1 MSLRMKLLT
10 IIGLVIIGES
20 VYSQRYDW
28 ENPAITKINNEPARS
43 TFLPH
48 SNPSSALSFTDAES
62 SFFKSLNGNWKFKW
76 VKSPLHVPNDFYLP
90 EYDTRNWDN
99 IYVPG
104 NWQLQGG
111 YDPPIMTNI
120 KYPFPADPPKV
131 PKDSNATGLFKTT
144 FSIPDSWK
152 GKQVFLHFAGAQST
166 LEVWINGKKTGYHED
181 GMTPAEFNITSYLQ
195 KGENTLSAKVIN
207 WSDGSY
213 LEDQD
218 YWRLS
223 GIYRDVF
230 LFCTPEVHIRD
241 FQVKTDLDSEYQDA
255 LFNLK
260 LKLKNYASVNKK
272 GYKLKL
278 TLSESA
284 GKLVFS
290 EEINPK
296 LISANHET
304 ILNFEQ
310 KVINPLK
317 WTAETPNLYILE
329 MQLLDEKGTVQEV
342 ICQKIGF
349 RKIEIRDGQ
358 LLVNNKAIEIK
369 GTNRHEFDMYSGRY
383 ITRESMI
390 RDIVLMKQHNINA
403 VRTSHYPNASEWYSL
418 CDEYGLYVMDEAN
431 MESHGLWENG
441 IYLTENPEWEKS
453 IVERGTAMVERDK
466 NHPSIIFWSMGNE
479 SGWGKNFDAM
489 YKAIKQ
495 IDPTRP
501 IHYESKNPAYAN
513 VLSRYDIISTMYPSI
528 ENILELM
535 NQDRSRPVIICE
547 YAHSMGNSLGNFR
560 KYWDLFYKYPRLQGG
575 FTWDWV
581 DQGLRSKDKNGR
593 EYWNIV
599 NYIDGANANDGMVN
613 PDRLPQPEINEAKKV
628 LQNINVKPV
637 DLEKGMIRI
646 FNDQFFKNT
655 DDIQLEWVLIEN
667 GKAIQSGT
675 IDNLHLAPQDSVELS
690 LPFQKQL
697 LKSGDEYFLNFR
709 FRLKKSTIW
718 AEKGFE
724 IASEQLQLP
733 VKEISSEELNI
744 AHLSPL
750 QLLQGE
756 KDILV
761 SGTDFTLIFDKE
773 AGSLR
778 SINYKGRDLISGAIK
793 PCFWRVPTDND
804 EGGKANSYAQRWRNE
819 GIDNP
824 QIIPLSMEVELIQP
838 QVAKVSV
845 KNKIQFKK
853 GSINYLANYFIY
865 SSGDIQ
871 VQNLFTTEDDLP
883 PLARIG
889 LQLSLPSTYANIE
902 WYGNGPHESYADR
915 KESAYAG
922 LYKGKISDQ
931 HFPHVMPQE
940 NGNKSD
946 VRWMFLSA
954 NDGNGLLIASDSL
967 LNVNVQDYSLDALN
981 KSKLSHQLSRGEN
994 VYMNIDMKQ
1003 MGLGGDDSWSPRV
1016 HPEYLLNEKT
1026 YEYTFRIKPLESDK
1040 NINRI
1045 VKLKLPAPKL

>member
-1 MSLRMKLLT
+1 MNLRIKLLA
-10 IIGLVIIGES
+10 IVGLLIIGES
-20 VYSQRYDW
+20 VYSQQYDW
-28 ENPAITKINNEPARS
+28 ENPAITKINCEPARS
-43 TFLPH
+43 TFIPH
-48 SNPSSALSFTDAES
+48 SNTTSASSFTDEKS
-62 SFFKSLNGNWKFKW
+62 SYFKSLNGNWKFFW
-76 VKSPLHVPNDFYLP
+76 VKSPLEVPKDFFLP
-90 EYDTRNWDN
+90 EYNSNNWDN

-104 NWQLQGG
+104 NWQLQGN

-120 KYPFPADPPKV
+120 KYPFPADSPKV
-131 PKDSNATGLFKTT
+131 PKDLNATGLFKTS

-166 LEVWINGKKTGYHED
+166 LEVWINGKKTGYHQD
-181 GMTPAEFNITSYLQ
+181 GMTPAEFNITPYLQ
-195 KGENTLSAKVIN
+195 KGENTLSAQVIN

-230 LFCTPEVHIRD
+230 LFCAPEVRIRD
-241 FQVKTDLDSEYQDA
+241 FQVKTDLDNECQDA
-255 LFNLK
+255 MFNLK
-260 LKLKNYASVNKK
+260 IKLENNSNGNKK
-272 GYKLKL
+272 GYKFKV

-284 GKLVFS
+284 GKMIFS
-290 EEINPK
+290 EEINSKP
-296 LISANHET
+296 ISASNET
-304 ILNFEQ
+304 VLNFEQ

-329 MQLLDEKGTVQEV
+329 MQLLDEKGAVQEV

-349 RKIEIRDGQ
+349 RRIEIRNGQ

-383 ITRESMI
+383 VTRESMI

-403 VRTSHYPNASEWYSL
+403 VRTSHYPNAPEWYSL

-431 MESHGLWENG
+431 MESHGLWENK
-441 IYLTENPEWEKS
+441 IYLTENPEWERA

-479 SGWGKNFDAM
+479 SGWGKNFDSM

-535 NQDRSRPVIICE
+535 NQDASRPVIICE

-560 KYWDLFYKYPRLQGG
+560 KYWDAFYKYPRLQGG

-581 DQGLRSKDKNGR
+581 DQGLRSKDKNGL

-599 NYIDGANANDGMVN
+599 NYIDGANADDGMVN

-637 DLEKGMIRI
+637 NLANGIIRI
-646 FNDQFFKNT
+646 VNGQFFKNT
-655 DDIQLEWVLIEN
+655 DDIQLEWSLIEN
-667 GKAIQSGT
+667 GKVIQSG
-675 IDNLHLAPQDSVELS
+675 IVDQLNIAPQDSAELIF
-690 LPFQKQL
+690 PYEKQL
-697 LKSGDEYFLNFR
+697 VESGEEYFLNFS
-709 FRLKKSTIW
+709 FRLKNTTIW

-724 IASEQLQLP
+724 IASEQLSFP
-733 VKEISSEELNI
+733 VKMVVSEELNL
-744 AHLSPL
+744 ASFAPL
-750 QLLQGE
+750 QLLQEGKE
-756 KDILV
+756 ILV
-761 SGTDFTLIFDKE
+761 SGTDFTLTFDKV

-778 SINYKGRDLISGAIK
+778 SINSRGRNLISGAIA

-804 EGGKANSYAQRWRNE
+804 EGGKTNSYAQRWRNA
-819 GIDNP
+819 GIDAP
-824 QIIPLSMEVELIQP
+824 QMIPLEMKAELIQP
-838 QVAKVSV
+838 RVAKVTV
-845 KNKIQFKK
+845 KNKIQLKT
-853 GSINYLANYFIY
+853 GAMDYLATYFIY

-871 VQNLFTTEDDLP
+871 VKNLFTTEDDLP
-883 PLARIG
+883 PLARVG
-889 LQLSLPSTYANIE
+889 LQFMLPSTYTNFT

-915 KESAYAG
+915 KESAYTG
-922 LYKGKISDQ
+922 LYSGKISDQ
-931 HFPHVMPQE
+931 HFPYVMPQE

-946 VRWMFLSA
+946 VRWAFLSA
-954 NDGNGLLIASDSL
+954 NDGTGLLIASDSL
-967 LNVNVQDYSLDALN
+967 LNVNVQDYSPDALN
-981 KSKLSHQLSRGEN
+981 KSKLTHQLIRGEN
-994 VYMNIDMKQ
+994 VYLNIDLKQ

-1016 HPEYLLNEKT
+1016 HPEYLLKEKK
-1026 YEYTFRIKPLESDK
+1026 YEYSFRIKPVGNDK
-1040 NINRI
+1040 NINGI
-1045 VKLKLPAPKL
+1045 LKQKLPTPKL